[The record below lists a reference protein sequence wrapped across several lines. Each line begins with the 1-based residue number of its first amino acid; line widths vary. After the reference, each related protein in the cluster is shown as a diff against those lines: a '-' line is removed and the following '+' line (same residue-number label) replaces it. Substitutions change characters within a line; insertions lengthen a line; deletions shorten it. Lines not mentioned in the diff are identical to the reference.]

1 MQKNAILQL
10 VKLSRKKALQYIEST
25 QKTVN
30 EASYKTRSCKHPT
43 NFTRERKMPFKKLIY
58 FMLTSVK
65 SSTQNALERYFEKTN
80 EDVFITQ
87 QSFSEA
93 RQKLK
98 VSASIELFVMT
109 VKLAYE
115 EFYETWHGYRV
126 MAIDGSKVAL
136 PSDELLRNHYGT
148 IGEGHTSVTAQ
159 GSVLYD
165 PLNKVVVDALLEPIS
180 TDERTLALRHIDH
193 LCNLGK
199 FMKELILFDRGYP
212 SFELIEKLKRNNLRF
227 LMRVRAKFNLE
238 IDAQTAPDGIVYLK
252 KKGHEDIK
260 LRVVKFPLPSGET
273 EVLISDLWDK
283 RMGINGFKE
292 LYFMRWPVETKYDE
306 VKNKLEIENFSGRS
320 VLAIEQEFYITMYMA
335 NIAAA
340 AYWEAQEQVASERA
354 KKDNRYHYQVNV
366 NHEIGVLKDR
376 FILAL
381 LEDDAEK
388 RSKQVRKIL
397 LLLIKRVSP
406 VRPNRSVARK
416 SSSRNSKF
424 HHNQKSNC

>member
-1 MQKNAILQL
+1 
-10 VKLSRKKALQYIEST
+10 
-25 QKTVN
+25 
-30 EASYKTRSCKHPT
+30 
-43 NFTRERKMPFKKLIY
+43 MPFKKLIY

-98 VSASIELFVMT
+98 VSAFIELFAMT

-115 EFYETWHGYRV
+115 GFYETWHGYRV
-126 MAIDGSKVAL
+126 MAIDGSKLAL

-148 IGEGHTSVTAQ
+148 VGEGHTSVTAQ

-165 PLNKVVVDALLEPIS
+165 PLNKVVVDALIEPIS
-180 TDERTLALRHIDH
+180 TDERTLASRHIDH
-193 LCNLGK
+193 LCNLGN
-199 FMKELILFDRGYP
+199 FEKELILFDRGYS
-212 SFELIEKLKRNNLRF
+212 SFELIEKLKTNNLHF

-238 IDAQTAPDGIVYLK
+238 IDAQTTPDGFVYLK

-260 LRVVKFPLPSGET
+260 VRVVKFLLPSGET

-283 RMGINGFKE
+283 RMGIKGFKQ

-320 VLAIEQEFYITMYMA
+320 VLAIEQDFYITMYMT

-340 AYWEAQEQVASERA
+340 AYWEAQEQVDDERA
-354 KKDNRYHYQVNV
+354 EKDNRYQYQVNV
-366 NHEIGVLKDR
+366 NHVIGVLKDR

-381 LEDDAEK
+381 LEDDEEK

-397 LLLIKRVSP
+397 LLLAKRVSP

-416 SSSRNSKF
+416 SSSRKSKF